1 MVTPPADWFPRR
13 GEVYVAQLDKK
24 RPIIVLSADFLNRRS
39 LNVSIVPLTSVERRR
54 FICRV
59 PMGRGTAGL
68 QRDSWAKCDGVVT
81 MDKSSVL
88 FPPLGTVPARVMIEI
103 EQAVKIALDLP

>member
-1 MVTPPADWFPRR
+1 
-13 GEVYVAQLDKK
+13 
-24 RPIIVLSADFLNRRS
+24 
-39 LNVSIVPLTSVERRR
+39 
-54 FICRV
+54 
-59 PMGRGTAGL
+59 MGRGTAGL

-88 FPPLGTVPARVMIEI
+88 FPPLGTVPARVLIEI